1 MEKRSGAIKVFL
13 FGTGN
18 MADNI
23 LRQVNNFSKNIE
35 ILGFIDN
42 DSKKWGEFWGR
53 SVYPPSI
60 LLENSYDILI
70 IMSDVYFDTIKDNL
84 VYWYDIDK
92 NKIKNQRYLLKML
105 LMDKYKNTED
115 SDIKQILK
123 YLETNEISVYNQY
136 VEEEKE
142 IHTVYWDRVDNL
154 PYIWFEDKK
163 MYFPY
168 DYKFQEYEG
177 KKVVKDINC
186 EQQLSSPHLYI
197 KDDIKIERGDVIVD
211 AGVQEGNFSL
221 RYIEKVSKAYL
232 FECSERWIRPLQ
244 KTFEKFK
251 DKVILCDRFLGRING
266 GKNVNLDSIVM
277 GRLDFLKMDVEGAE
291 VEALLGAKNVL
302 LNNDVKCSICSY
314 HKSGDEEAIKDI
326 LSVYGY
332 RTETS
337 SGYIFFYLDENIYSN
352 LDFRRGIVYAKK
364 WVTEWVK

>member
-232 FECSERWIRPLQ
+232 FECSERR
-244 KTFEKFK
+244 
-251 DKVILCDRFLGRING
+251 N
-266 GKNVNLDSIVM
+266 
-277 GRLDFLKMDVEGAE
+277 
-291 VEALLGAKNVL
+291 
-302 LNNDVKCSICSY
+302 
-314 HKSGDEEAIKDI
+314 
-326 LSVYGY
+326 
-332 RTETS
+332 
-337 SGYIFFYLDENIYSN
+337 
-352 LDFRRGIVYAKK
+352 
-364 WVTEWVK
+364 

>member
-1 MEKRSGAIKVFL
+1 MGKKSRTISVFL
-13 FGTGN
+13 FGTGDIAN
-18 MADNI
+18 NI
-23 LRQVNNFSKNIE
+23 LKKVNVFPENIE

-42 DSKKWGEFWGR
+42 DSKKWGEFWGKR
-53 SVYPPSI
+53 VYSPSI
-60 LLENSYDILI
+60 LLEKSYDKLI
-70 IMSDVYFDTIKDNL
+70 IMSDVYFDAIKENL
-84 VYWYDIDK
+84 VYWYNIEKDK
-92 NKIKNQRYLLKML
+92 IENQRYLLKLL
-105 LMDKYKNTED
+105 LMEKYKNTED
-115 SDIKQILK
+115 VEIKQILK
-123 YLETNEISVYNQY
+123 YLETNEVSVYNQY
-136 VEEEKE
+136 VKEGKE
-142 IHTVYWDRVDNL
+142 IHTVYWDCIDNL

-232 FECSERWIRPLQ
+232 FECSEYWIRPLQ

-251 DKVILCDRFLGRING
+251 DKVILSNTFLGRFSG
-266 GKNVNLDSIVM
+266 GKYSNLDSVVK

-291 VEALLGAKNVL
+291 VESLLGAKNIL
-302 LNNDVKCSICSY
+302 INNNVKCSICSY
-314 HKSGDEEAIKDI
+314 HKRGDEEIIKDI

-332 RTETS
+332 RTKTS
-337 SGYIFFYLDENIYSN
+337 SGYMFFYLDENIYSN

-364 WVTEWVK
+364 